1 MVFGFFAIG
10 VAALFFVGC
19 LIMLN
24 YGRRLG
30 LRYLRRNELDSM
42 VGLPTVEAAV
52 FALIGLL
59 IAFAISGALQRFDE
73 RRQLVI
79 QEANAIST
87 TYDRLGLFEG
97 NVAQDLQT
105 KLKDYVGARIELYRM
120 PHDFSFWE
128 GAEVWPVEQQSK
140 VLELKNRMWDAV
152 VAACPPDNFSPVCSL
167 SVIALSNA
175 LEAARLRIGAAE
187 RHPPQIVY
195 MVLFGLGLG
204 ASLLAGFGMAPAKE
218 RSWIHMVVF
227 AAALAVTLYV
237 ITDIEF
243 PRLGLIR
250 IEGFDHF
257 LVDAFE
263 QMR

>member
-1 MVFGFFAIG
+1 MIFGFFAIG

-19 LIMLN
+19 LIMLD

-30 LRYLRRNELDSM
+30 LLYLRRNAVERM
-42 VGLPTVEAAV
+42 VGLPAVESAV

-59 IAFAISGALQRFDE
+59 IAFAVSGALHRFDE

-87 TYDRLGLFEG
+87 TYDRLGLFERG
-97 NVAQDLQT
+97 VAQDLQT
-105 KLKDYVGARIELYRM
+105 KLKAYVSARIELYRM

-128 GAEVWPVEQQSK
+128 GAEVWSSEQQDK
-140 VLELKNRMWDAV
+140 ILGLKTQIWDAL
-152 VAACPPDNFSPVCSL
+152 VAACPQDNFRPVCTL
-167 SVIALSNA
+167 SVTALSNA
-175 LEAARLRIGAAE
+175 LEAARLRLGAAE
-187 RHPPQIVY
+187 RHPPQVLFV
-195 MVLFGLGLG
+195 VLFGLGLG

-227 AAALAVTLYV
+227 SASLAITLYV

-257 LVDAFE
+257 LVDAFK